1 MSVPT
6 GHEFRASH
14 WQALIRRLSPVSGT
28 FFYLFSLSMQHG
40 RKRGVL
46 YKYNRFRWLYRKMNA
61 KTVSLE
67 LTEPILQ
74 DELVER
80 CKQGDSRSF
89 ATLYSKYAKAMYN
102 TSLRIVNHTGDAEDV
117 LQEAFTDAFRS
128 LDDFHYKSTFGAWL
142 KRIVI
147 NKSINLLRKRKMDLI
162 DIEKTNIGHLPEE
175 ESTDD
180 EERAMKVEE
189 IKKAVAQLPNG
200 YRAVL
205 TLYLF
210 EGYDQEEIAEILQV
224 SHATVRTQYM
234 RAKQKLLQLIKQAA

>member
-1 MSVPT
+1 MT
-6 GHEFRASH
+6 GKEVYFIIS
-14 WQALIRRLSPVSGT
+14 S
-28 FFYLFSLSMQHG
+28 
-40 RKRGVL
+40 
-46 YKYNRFRWLYRKMNA
+46 RFRWRTEKMKL
-61 KTVSLE
+61 KTVALE
-67 LTEPILQ
+67 LTEPILL

-80 CKQGDSRSF
+80 CKQGDNRSF
-89 ATLYSKYAKAMYN
+89 AELYNKYAKAMYN

-117 LQEAFTDAFRS
+117 MQEAFTDAFRS
-128 LDDFHYKSTFGAWL
+128 LEDFHYKSTFGAWL

-162 DIEKTNIGHLPEE
+162 DIDKTNIGHLPDEE
-175 ESTDD
+175 ETDE

-189 IKKAVAQLPNG
+189 IKRAVALLPNG
-200 YRAVL
+200 YRTVL

-234 RAKQKLLQLIKQAA
+234 RAKQKLLQLIKAE

>member
-1 MSVPT
+1 M
-6 GHEFRASH
+6 AA
-14 WQALIRRLSPVSGT
+14 Q
-28 FFYLFSLSMQHG
+28 Q
-40 RKRGVL
+40 
-46 YKYNRFRWLYRKMNA
+46 KMNA
-61 KTVSLE
+61 KIVELE
-67 LTEPILQ
+67 LTELILH

-89 ATLYSKYAKAMYN
+89 AALYSKYAKAMYN

-128 LDDFHYKSTFGAWL
+128 LEDFHYKSTFGAWL

-147 NKSINLLRKRKMDLI
+147 NKSINQLRKRRMDLI
-162 DIEKTNIGHLPEE
+162 DIEKTNIGHLPDEEVGDEE
-175 ESTDD
+175 EK
-180 EERAMKVEE
+180 ALKVEE
-189 IKKAVAQLPNG
+189 IKRAVGQLPNG
-200 YRAVL
+200 YRTVL

-234 RAKQKLLQLIKQAA
+234 RAKQKLLQLIKQAS